1 MKKIYIFIILITV
14 STTITFAQNKDTKK
28 ADDLYNRLAYTDAA
42 VAYQKLLKKGKG
54 NRYVYEQLANSYYF
68 INDSK
73 KAETFY
79 KRVVKGKKVTRNNI
93 LIYSISLIVICPAPW
108 YLGYLG
114 NIYGFLTTFLTLIFM
129 YFSWNVYKEKLG
141 AEPILFKYSILY
153 LFLLF
158 LIMPIDK
165 YFYMWIN

>member
-79 KRVVKGKKVTRNNI
+79 KRVVKGKKVKPETV
-93 LIYSISLIVICPAPW
+93 YSYAQALS
-108 YLGYLG
+108 
-114 NIYGFLTTFLTLIFM
+114 
-129 YFSWNVYKEKLG
+129 
-141 AEPILFKYSILY
+141 
-153 LFLLF
+153 
-158 LIMPIDK
+158 
-165 YFYMWIN
+165 